1 MSHNVFTADDKEML
15 NRLIGQL
22 GYADKHFYVDDS
34 QWDAENKILRLI
46 TVPYATSTTLD
57 SFIGT
62 TVPYTLKN
70 FAFVL
75 VQEYKEGRKPAPLEL
90 ISQFPLAREMV
101 TKMGLKCYELA
112 GYEAD
117 DILGTLAA
125 MAEAEDVMT
134 YIVTGDRDSLQLI
147 TDKTNVVLATNQE
160 PILFDTAA
168 FLEEALDKLGLTR
181 REANEFIVYWLPLME
196 GNAWNLISFQ
206 TQAYTD
212 MAKLTVEPAPDTVI
226 RVFMTWRGLNAPVDI
241 PAQTLTAPVRTGFT
255 LVEWGGAELN

>member
-75 VQEYKEGRKPAPLEL
+75 VQEYKEGRTE
-90 ISQFPLAREMV
+90 ITIFENFVS
-101 TKMGLKCYELA
+101 C
-112 GYEAD
+112 
-117 DILGTLAA
+117 
-125 MAEAEDVMT
+125 AEAPVVFSYLAEDNFNN
-134 YIVTGDRDSLQLI
+134 L
-147 TDKTNVVLATNQE
+147 K
-160 PILFDTAA
+160 LF
-168 FLEEALDKLGLTR
+168 
-181 REANEFIVYWLPLME
+181 FIEDFADEYE
-196 GNAWNLISFQ
+196 
-206 TQAYTD
+206 
-212 MAKLTVEPAPDTVI
+212 VEPRDVSSALQVLMSSMMAAGPDALLYV
-226 RVFMTWRGLNAPVDI
+226 M
-241 PAQTLTAPVRTGFT
+241 
-255 LVEWGGAELN
+255 E